1 MANGLTR
8 PAALSQA
15 SSLARVVAVALAML
29 VSVEARSADQN
40 RPSPGRPTSAEMPEL
55 SGHGQYVVGTAFE
68 ELTAGNRTIG
78 IRFWFPAAQ
87 DSSAQPQQYHHM
99 RAVPGQRV
107 LELSEQGKA
116 LAPVKPLTR
125 KHFPLIVMSHGYGG
139 WSEHMSRLGETLAS
153 RGYVVASIDHRDPS
167 FSDVASFAASF
178 GSVLVNRSRDQQA
191 VLRAVL
197 DNAVRNQGVAR
208 LVDPNA
214 IGVLGYSMGGYGA
227 ITTAGV
233 PLEPA
238 APAFRQ
244 FPRQAL
250 AALPRPDPDLAAKIG
265 ALVTMAPWGGQ
276 PDAMAWR
283 DQDLA
288 GLKTPMLLI
297 DGDQDDV
304 VDFERG
310 VKRLFGTVRGADR
323 YLLVYREA
331 AHNIAGNPWTLPQ
344 DADFP
349 TIEFLSDPVWRK
361 DRIEAINAHFI
372 GAFFDLHLKQDETR
386 RRYLDVPVPQSNAGR
401 WPSIFGQQ
409 WGGMVAGDNQPDY
422 WRGFQRRW
430 ARGLELHHKSRGE

>member
-1 MANGLTR
+1 
-8 PAALSQA
+8 
-15 SSLARVVAVALAML
+15 
-29 VSVEARSADQN
+29 
-40 RPSPGRPTSAEMPEL
+40 
-55 SGHGQYVVGTAFE
+55 
-68 ELTAGNRTIG
+68 
-78 IRFWFPAAQ
+78 
-87 DSSAQPQQYHHM
+87 
-99 RAVPGQRV
+99 
-107 LELSEQGKA
+107 
-116 LAPVKPLTR
+116 
-125 KHFPLIVMSHGYGG
+125 
-139 WSEHMSRLGETLAS
+139 
-153 RGYVVASIDHRDPS
+153 
-167 FSDVASFAASF
+167 
-178 GSVLVNRSRDQQA
+178 
-191 VLRAVL
+191 
-197 DNAVRNQGVAR
+197 

-349 TIEFLSDPVWRK
+349 AIEFLSDPGSKRSMPTSS
-361 DRIEAINAHFI
+361 A
-372 GAFFDLHLKQDETR
+372 
-386 RRYLDVPVPQSNAGR
+386 
-401 WPSIFGQQ
+401 PSSTSI
-409 WGGMVAGDNQPDY
+409 
-422 WRGFQRRW
+422 
-430 ARGLELHHKSRGE
+430 